1 MVALE
6 PADEVGGALTP
17 FAKTRAVRTC
27 FVGASGLTIRIGG
40 KGLSNLPALRYHPS
54 QCGINGGAV
63 MTTKGLALAICASS
77 VLLASGD
84 LAWSASSTKT
94 SLLRGAAISTTDTSD
109 NTVTNTVTNTNSATG
124 GHSTATNSNTNVAV
138 AIAIQRQRQS
148 QQQQQQ
154 QLQHQRQS
162 VSRH

>member
-1 MVALE
+1 M
-6 PADEVGGALTP
+6 
-17 FAKTRAVRTC
+17 
-27 FVGASGLTIRIGG
+27 GLCRRLHIRIGG
-40 KGLSNLPALRYHPS
+40 EVLRLSNLPALRYHPS

-63 MTTKGLALAICASS
+63 MTTKGLALAICAFS

-94 SLLRGAAISTTDTSD
+94 SLLRGVV
-109 NTVTNTVTNTNSATG
+109 TVTNTNTNTSTNTNSATG
-124 GHSTATNSNTNVAV
+124 GRSTATNSNTNVAV
-138 AIAIQRQRQS
+138 AIAIQRQQQS

-162 VSRH
+162 VSPH